1 MDTQAEAD
9 LKATKFVKRDGWAP
23 GPWDS
28 EDDRYEWRTVAG
40 LTGLI
45 IRGPLGA
52 LCGYVGVEPGHVA
65 YGRSWDS
72 ADSYERG
79 EDGTIDYDR
88 PKDNPVRDLEVHGG
102 VTYAE
107 HCAGQICH
115 VPAPGEPEHLWWIGF
130 DCAHAHDVSPE
141 SDAYWARL
149 GQPSMRYDH
158 SSYRDVAYV
167 RAEVESL
174 SAQLAA
180 LAVASQFQDETTH
193 PGVE

>member
-9 LKATKFVKRDGWAP
+9 LKATKFVKRDDWAP

-28 EDDRYEWRTVAG
+28 EDDRYEWRTAAG

-65 YGRSWDS
+65 YGRSCDS

-79 EDGTIDYDR
+79 EDGAIDYDR
-88 PKDNPVRDLEVHGG
+88 PKNNPVRGLEVHGG
-102 VTYAE
+102 VTYAD
-107 HCAGQICH
+107 HCAGRICH

-130 DCAHAHDVSPE
+130 DCSHSQDVSPE
-141 SDAYWARL
+141 QDTFW
-149 GQPSMRYDH
+149 MRHNQSPLRYPG
-158 SSYRDVAYV
+158 SSYRDVDYV